1 MNNKKLKEEFIKY
14 FGEEKWNEEEILSV
28 IQPFANYVCESYIG
42 LSPVPVL
49 FDDLIIILP
58 VMYIFQLWCCICCVP
73 TKIGLFFRLINIHKY
88 VCYAVI
94 TIFIRRKICDKYTLF
109 F

>member
-49 FDDLIIILP
+49 FDDLIGEASRYSYKDECIYLNRKYKDFHH
-58 VMYIFQLWCCICCVP
+58 YI
-73 TKIGLFFRLINIHKY
+73 R
-88 VCYAVI
+88 
-94 TIFIRRKICDKYTLF
+94 
-109 F
+109 